1 MSAELRLPRW
11 LCERMLADLVRPHPF
26 AHERV
31 GIAYTRLGDAGADHT
46 LVFPVDYAPVP
57 DGDYIHSTSR
67 SVGAEIGAVAIR
79 RAMQYILDSGEGVF
93 HVHLHPHRGRPRF
106 SPVDERSLPGLVR
119 SFGHAGPQAAHGALL
134 FSEDAAIALVQLPDQ
149 ADPAAAARI
158 SIVGF
163 PLRIYEG

>member
-1 MSAELRLPRW
+1 MSATLRLPCQ
-11 LCERMLADLVRPHPF
+11 LYEKMIADLVRPHPF

-31 GIAYTRLGDAGADHT
+31 GIVYTRLSDAGAGHM

-57 DGDYIHSTSR
+57 DGDYIHSASR
-67 SVGAEIGAVAIR
+67 AVGAEISAVAIR
-79 RAMQYILDSGEGVF
+79 RTMQHILDSGEGAF
-93 HVHLHPHRGRPRF
+93 HVHLHAHQGRPRF

-134 FSEDAAIALVQLPDQ
+134 FSEDAAIALVQLPYQ
-149 ADPAAAARI
+149 ADPAAARI